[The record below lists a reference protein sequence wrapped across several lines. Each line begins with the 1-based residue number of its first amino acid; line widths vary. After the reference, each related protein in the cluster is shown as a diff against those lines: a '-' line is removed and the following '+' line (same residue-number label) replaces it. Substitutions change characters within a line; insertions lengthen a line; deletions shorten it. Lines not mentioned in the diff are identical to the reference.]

1 MAITG
6 PASYLSTTDEFL
18 IHWLLA
24 NTSLGAG
31 NELVLPGGG
40 TQAALQALRDA
51 LGTKVDLLVTRLTE
65 AAVARG
71 EIDLLKVSLHLRLN
85 QLIEKVRAL
94 HEGSK
99 WERSLPFVPGITE
112 GQGNFLPPLDVAN
125 SVWGMINADTTVPD
139 ITLLG
144 GYTRAMFVTDIAALK
159 QAYTDWITAKTM
171 ADVAREERNDLQDD
185 VYEML
190 RKYRRNLPTAFATGH
205 AIVDS
210 MPRLTPE
217 PGSTPEAVIANI
229 VWDPVLQAARI
240 TWTASTAANLSA
252 FQIRFCAGPDY
263 STDDESV
270 IGTVD
275 PSAPR
280 EFVTIASLANP
291 GDIASF
297 KVYVITATGN
307 EKGSNTVTITR
318 PVA

>member
-24 NTSLGAG
+24 NTALGAG

-85 QLIEKVRAL
+85 QLIEKVRA
-94 HEGSK
+94 
-99 WERSLPFVPGITE
+99 
-112 GQGNFLPPLDVAN
+112 LDVAN

-318 PVA
+318 TVA

>member
-24 NTSLGAG
+24 NSALGAG
-31 NELVLPGGG
+31 NELILPGGG

-51 LGTKVDLLVTRLTE
+51 LGIKVDLLQTRLTAME
-65 AAVARG
+65 IARG
-71 EIDLLKVSLHLRLN
+71 EIEILKVALHLRLN

-99 WERSLPFVPGITE
+99 WERSLPFVPGIND
-112 GQGNFLPPLDVAN
+112 GAGNFTPPLDVAN
-125 SVWGMINADTTVPD
+125 SVWLLINADATVPD

-144 GYTRAMFVTDIAALK
+144 AYTQAIFATDIASLK
-159 QAYTDWITAKTM
+159 SAFTEYITAKTM
-171 ADVAREERNDLQDD
+171 ADVVREERNDLQDEI
-185 VYEML
+185 YEIL

-217 PGSTPEAVIANI
+217 PGSTPDGVIASI
-229 VWDPVLQAARI
+229 VWDPVLQAAKI
-240 TWTASTAANLSA
+240 TWTASAAANLSA

-263 STDDESV
+263 STDNESV

-275 PSAPR
+275 PTALR
-280 EFVTIASLANP
+280 EFVTIVGLSNP
-291 GDIASF
+291 GNVVSF
-297 KVYVITATGN
+297 KVYVITLTGN
-307 EKGSNTVTITR
+307 EKGSNTVTVTR
-318 PVA
+318 P